1 MTLVANNKQSH
12 FMGALVTI
20 YNSEGGDKE
29 YLIIDGQQ
37 RLTSISLLLLALHNT
52 MKNQKVTRILYGI
65 SVLLAIYQIIQQ
77 NYVEAAS
84 ALGVGLV
91 FDPFDPKQ
99 TWKERPVWKKTWLI
113 VHLAIV
119 AALFG
124 LGVGIGDK

>member
-1 MTLVANNKQSH
+1 
-12 FMGALVTI
+12 
-20 YNSEGGDKE
+20 
-29 YLIIDGQQ
+29 
-37 RLTSISLLLLALHNT
+37 
-52 MKNQKVTRILYGI
+52 MKNQKVTSILYGI

-77 NYVEAAS
+77 NYLEAAS

-91 FDPFDPKQ
+91 FDPFDPQQ

-124 LGVGIGDK
+124 LGVGLNDK